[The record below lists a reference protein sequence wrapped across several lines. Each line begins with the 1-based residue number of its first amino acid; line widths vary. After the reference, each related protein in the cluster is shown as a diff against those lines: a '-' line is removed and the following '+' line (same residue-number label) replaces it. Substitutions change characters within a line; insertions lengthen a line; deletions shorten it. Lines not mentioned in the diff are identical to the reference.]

1 MGNPIFSYTHRSLE
15 NSRQEGLTKIPIIS
29 RGDWTDLNATDPGM
43 IILDYVHALVDM
55 INYYQDHQALETFI
69 STAKERKNI
78 FRLAKQLCFQITS
91 AKGATVD
98 LNFYIEQYYSE
109 TIRIPKYTIVTTET
123 DIPFITLEDAY
134 INAGELSVTV
144 PAVQGEHKTASYT
157 GTGISRYS
165 NVSRAE
171 DQYFVLGDQNID
183 IDSIEIV
190 DSLSRYWMPVEYI
203 VFSDTDEL
211 AYQKDLNHDGTIT
224 IKFGNGVRGAIPDT
238 TDTLF
243 ISYIHSLAEEGRTG
257 ANTITVLKDRLYDI
271 LGNSLSE
278 SNVKVYVTNP
288 ESTAGGSSPLSDEEI
303 TLLAPGAIKAQDRAV
318 TIKDFENLARTID
331 GVADAVAYDINNSPE
346 GFCLY
351 HEVKVVIMPEVGTAV
366 NNSLIN
372 RVYDYLQ
379 KRMIPPT
386 NLQVL
391 APADKV
397 LDIEITVVKQS
408 GAVEGGI
415 EYSVMEAVQK
425 YFEDRYG
432 AIGESF
438 NPNELIAKL
447 ASVQGVRYVDSMT
460 PANTVDVSITE
471 IIRLGTVTIHI
482 IE

>member
-15 NSRQEGLTKIPIIS
+15 NSRQEGFTKIPIIS

-55 INYYQDHQALETFI
+55 INFYQDHQALETFI

-91 AKGATVD
+91 SKGATVD
-98 LNFYIEQYYSE
+98 LEFYIEQYYSE
-109 TIRIPKYTIVTTET
+109 TIRIPKYTIVTTAT

-134 INAGELSVTV
+134 ITAGSLSVTV
-144 PAVQGEHKTASYT
+144 PAVQGEHKITSYV

-171 DQYFVLGDQNID
+171 DQYFTLGEQNID
-183 IDSIEIV
+183 IDSIEII
-190 DSLSRYWMPVEYI
+190 DSLDRYWNPVEYI

-224 IKFGNGVRGAIPDT
+224 LKFGNGVRGAIPST
-238 TDTLF
+238 TDTLY
-243 ISYIHSLAEEGRTG
+243 ISYIQSRAEEGRTG
-257 ANTITVLKDRLYDI
+257 ANTITFLKDRIYDV
-271 LGNSLSE
+271 LGNSLDDTG
-278 SNVKVYVTNP
+278 VKVLVTNR
-288 ESTAGGSSPLSDEEI
+288 ESTAGGSGPLSDEEI

-318 TIKDFENLARTID
+318 TIKDFENLARTVN

-351 HEVKVVIMPEVGTAV
+351 HEVKVVIMPEIGTSV
-366 NNSLIN
+366 NSSLIN
-372 RVYDYLQ
+372 RVYEFLQ

-391 APADKV
+391 GPANRV
-397 LDIEITVVKQS
+397 LDIDITVVRQT

-415 EYSVMEAVQK
+415 EYSVIEAVK
-425 YFEDRYG
+425 EYFNDRYG

-438 NPNELIAKL
+438 NPNELIARVS
-447 ASVQGVRYVDSMT
+447 SVQGVRYVERIT
-460 PANTVDVSITE
+460 PATPVSVTMTE
-471 IIRLGTVTIHI
+471 IIRLGTVTVHVT
-482 IE
+482 E